1 MGALHRPLL
10 QILFGS
16 LLERWIDPS
25 HVAFA
30 LGSGGSLLSDAC
42 GLFSCWLFVY
52 TALRGFYATVP
63 PLLRWY
69 HARRYPKA
77 PTSNVT
83 EPLIENMKEVANAA
97 FPLYATVPI
106 LTDLFQRKG
115 WAMTCDDV
123 ADCGGWM
130 PTLLGCLGYFA
141 FLEVVIFVDHCM
153 RLGLNPRRP

>member
-52 TALRGFYATVP
+52 MALRGFYATVP

-106 LTDLFQRKG
+106 LTDLFQRR
-115 WAMTCDDV
+115 AQV
-123 ADCGGWM
+123 CGM
-130 PTLLGCLGYFA
+130 EAT
-141 FLEVVIFVDHCM
+141 EHR
-153 RLGLNPRRP
+153 RLRSTSKARRFEHPKATECNGQLYC